1 MVREAVRL
9 AAAVVVVVVEEK
21 VEEEEEQDMM
31 MIMMTVVVVAAALV
45 TTQPKLTQRLA
56 THLLPAAVVVHVGSQ
71 HRSHRFFVIH
81 GGKS

>member
-21 VEEEEEQDMM
+21 EEEEQDVM

-71 HRSHRFFVIH
+71 HRSHRLFVVH